1 MAEDGK
7 KHLKIEH
14 ISEKVNE
21 GWEKKHSLHQFILSI
36 QKRIVFFGNR

>member
-7 KHLKIEH
+7 KHYKIEH

-21 GWEKKHSLHQFILSI
+21 GWEKTIAYINLSYLS
-36 QKRIVFFGNR
+36 KNE